1 MNFRLV
7 KKTST
12 KVNTVFQV
20 VDDRGDIRGTINIP
34 LGAEDDLLRHWSDR
48 PATRAASPA
57 AATKGP
63 VARLTESIIAAG
75 KRPGGK
81 MTRAAVLRGS

>member
-20 VDDRGDIRGTINIP
+20 VDDRGDIRGSISVP
-34 LGAEDDLLRHWSDR
+34 LGAESDLRRHWSDR
-48 PATRAASPA
+48 PAARGASPA
-57 AATKGP
+57 VATKGP
-63 VARLTESIIAAG
+63 VAQLTEAIIAAG
-75 KRPGGK
+75 KRKGGK
-81 MTRAAVLRGS
+81 MTRAAVLRGC